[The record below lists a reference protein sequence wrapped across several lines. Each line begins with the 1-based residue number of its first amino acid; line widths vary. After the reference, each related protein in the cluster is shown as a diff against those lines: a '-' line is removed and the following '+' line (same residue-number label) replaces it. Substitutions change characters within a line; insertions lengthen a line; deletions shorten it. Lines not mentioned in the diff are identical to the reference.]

1 MNKLLK
7 INNLIV
13 SFENPVGELTA
24 VKGVSLSLDKG
35 ETLALVGE
43 SGCGKTVLCKSM
55 LKILCDKGRIRQG
68 EILLADNDLVPLT
81 EEEMQARRGGEIS
94 MIFQDP
100 MTSLDPAF
108 SVGDQIAEVLRIHKG
123 MDKDALK
130 VAEIYCTQSRVYNK
144 KLNVRGRG
152 RADVI
157 VKRGSHITVILDQV
171 QA

>member
-1 MNKLLK
+1 MATRVREKAIQRKENADKRPSAYLPNVKISVSKVRLVLDQVRGKNAQEALAILTYMPNAAAPIVKKL
-7 INNLIV
+7 IASAMAN
-13 SFENPVGELTA
+13 
-24 VKGVSLSLDKG
+24 
-35 ETLALVGE
+35 
-43 SGCGKTVLCKSM
+43 
-55 LKILCDKGRIRQG
+55 
-68 EILLADNDLVPLT
+68 
-81 EEEMQARRGGEIS
+81 
-94 MIFQDP
+94 
-100 MTSLDPAF
+100 
-108 SVGDQIAEVLRIHKG
+108 AEVKG